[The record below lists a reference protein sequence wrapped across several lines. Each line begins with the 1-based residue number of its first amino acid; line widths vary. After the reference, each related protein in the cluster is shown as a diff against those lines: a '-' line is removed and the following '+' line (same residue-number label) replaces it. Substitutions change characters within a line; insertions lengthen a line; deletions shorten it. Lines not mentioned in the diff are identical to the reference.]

1 MVSSFSMAGKL
12 GDFLHAMFA
21 VKHIC
26 QHNGSKANV
35 YMYDIGWE
43 FGIENT
49 HAELKP
55 ILEQQPYINELL
67 ISDGP
72 KEESIDLGQYINSN
86 WLYRTCWSNIYSR
99 TFNFSINPEY
109 KWINWDKI
117 NPELQDKV
125 LVQRK
130 ANGMRNPNF
139 PYRELLDQYGKE
151 NILFI
156 SSNENDYNEFPFK
169 DEISFYKIKTLDEW
183 FTAMNSAKLVVANLS
198 APAVMASAL
207 DKPRVIELPNTWD
220 SAHYMGEE
228 KYSKNIRWFLNPQ
241 YYYL

>member
-72 KEESIDLGQYINSN
+72 KEGSIDLGQYINSQ
-86 WLYRTCWSNIYSR
+86 WLYQACWSDIYSR
-99 TFNFSINPEY
+99 TFNFPINPEY
-109 KWINWDKI
+109 KWINWNKI

-130 ANGMRNPNF
+130 ANGMRNPDF
-139 PYRELLDQYGKE
+139 PYRELIDQYGKE
-151 NILFI
+151 NVFFI
-156 SSNENDYNEFPFK
+156 SSSENDYNEFLYK
-169 DEISFYKIKTLDEW
+169 DEISFYKVKTLDEW
-183 FTAMNSAKLVVANLS
+183 FTAVNSAKLVVANLS

-207 DKPRVIELPNTWD
+207 DKPRVIELPNAWD
-220 SAHYMGEE
+220 CKHYMGEE
-228 KYSKNIRWFLNPQ
+228 KYSKNIRWFLNHQ
-241 YYYL
+241 YHYL

>member
-1 MVSSFSMAGKL
+1 MVSNFSMAGKL

-21 VKHIC
+21 VKHTC
-26 QHNGSKANV
+26 QHNGIKANV
-35 YMYDIGWE
+35 HMYDIGWE
-43 FGIENT
+43 FGIKNT

-72 KEESIDLGQYINSN
+72 LEGSTDLGQYINSP
-86 WLYRTCWSNIYSR
+86 WLYQACWSNIYSK
-99 TFNFSINPEY
+99 TFNFPINSEY
-109 KWINWDKI
+109 KWINWNKI
-117 NPELQDKV
+117 NPDLYDKV
-125 LVQRK
+125 LIQRK
-130 ANGMRNPNF
+130 ANDMRNNNF
-139 PYRELLDQYGKE
+139 PYRDLLDQYGRE

-156 SSNENDYNEFPFK
+156 SSTENDYNEFPFK
-169 DEISFYKIKTLDEW
+169 DEISFYKLTTLDDW

-207 DKPRVIELPNTWD
+207 DKPRIIELPNAWD
-220 SAHYMGEE
+220 CNHYIGEE